1 MESKVEKILDVL
13 VISRG
18 PGKGSSV
25 SIDFDD
31 NLTSKELIDLGA
43 EIQIAPD
50 RNSENIRFYFGY
62 DVSSRQFK
70 RELTLSK
77 SQLKEVIKHLID
89 LV

>member
-1 MESKVEKILDVL
+1 MEAKVQKISDVL

-18 PGKGSSV
+18 PGMGTSL

-31 NLTSKELIDLGA
+31 NLTFKELPDLGA
-43 EIQIAPD
+43 EIQIAPE
-50 RNSENIRFYFGY
+50 RNSENIKFYFGY
-62 DVSSRQFK
+62 DTSSRQFK

-77 SQLKEVIKHLID
+77 SQLREVIKHLID